1 MRNYKLIL
9 IALLIAIVLTLC
21 VNFIFAEDE
30 PVHEVTVTTMPE
42 TETESTTET
51 TTVPV
56 AEPVTSWENIPL
68 EAELQTHIVELC
80 NQYDIPPSVV
90 FAMCWKES
98 TYTADRIGDNGESY
112 GIMQVQPKHHYE
124 RMVELNAT
132 DLLNPYQNT
141 AVGIDYLAEQLE
153 RYDGDIYA
161 AVVAYNRGSFNGT
174 ITDYAKSVMREA
186 ERIETIIM
194 EV

>member
-1 MRNYKLIL
+1 MRNYKLIF
-9 IALLIAIVLTLC
+9 IALVIAIVLTLC

-42 TETESTTET
+42 IETTAEA

-56 AEPVTSWENIPL
+56 TEPVTSWEDIPL

-80 NQYDIPPSVV
+80 TQYDISPSVV

-98 TYTADRIGDNGESY
+98 NYNPSNIGDGGDSY
-112 GIMQVQPKHHYE
+112 GLMQVQPKHHYE

-141 AVGIDYLAEQLE
+141 VVGIDYLAEQLE
-153 RYDGDIYA
+153 RYNGDIYA
-161 AVVAYNRGSFNGT
+161 AVVAYNRGSFSGT
-174 ITDYAKSVMREA
+174 VTEYAKSVMREA